1 MPRAFRLVKQKHTAH
16 GFDGEGARLFGGRW
30 NRPGVAVV
38 YASENLSL
46 AALELLVHL
55 EWAALLGHYIVYRV
69 EFPESA
75 VEEVPAKRL
84 PAQWRAS
91 PAPPALQE
99 IGTRWARFR
108 RSPVLR
114 VPSAVIPPESN
125 FLLNPDH
132 PSFSRFVRSAPERFD
147 FDPRLRPRG

>member
-1 MPRAFRLVKQKHTAH
+1 MPRAFRLVKRKHAAH
-16 GFDGEGARLFGGRW
+16 SFDGEGARLFGGRW

-38 YASENLSL
+38 YASESLSL

-55 EWAALLGHYIVYRV
+55 ERGALLAHYVMCRV

-75 VEEVPAKRL
+75 VEELLAKRL
-84 PAQWRAS
+84 PAHWRVS

-99 IGTRWARFR
+99 IGTRWARAR
-108 RSPVLR
+108 RSAVLR
-114 VPSAVIPPESN
+114 VPSAVIPLESN

-132 PSFSRFVRSAPERFD
+132 PSFSRFVRVGPERFD
-147 FDPRLRPRG
+147 FDSRLRGRG

>member
-1 MPRAFRLVKQKHTAH
+1 MPRAFRLVQRKHASR
-16 GFDGEGARLFGGRW
+16 GLDGEGARRFGGRW

-38 YASENLSL
+38 YASQSLSL

-55 EWAALLGHYIVYRV
+55 ESAAILGHYVAYQI

-75 VEEVPAKRL
+75 VEELPARRL
-84 PAQWRAS
+84 PVHWRAS

-99 IGTRWARFR
+99 IGTRWVRAR
-108 RSPVLR
+108 RSAVLR

-125 FLLNPDH
+125 YLLNPDH
-132 PSFSRFVRSAPERFD
+132 PGFPRFVHSAVERFD
-147 FDPRLRPRG
+147 FDPRLRARR

>member
-1 MPRAFRLVKQKHTAH
+1 MPRAFRLLKRKHAAH
-16 GFDGEGARLFGGRW
+16 SFDGEGARLFGGRW

-55 EWAALLGHYIVYRV
+55 EWGALLGHYVVCRV

-75 VEEVPAKRL
+75 VEELPAKGL
-84 PAQWRAS
+84 PAHWRVS

-99 IGTRWARFR
+99 IGTGWARAR
-108 RSPVLR
+108 RSAVLR
-114 VPSAVIPPESN
+114 VPSAVIPLESN

-132 PSFSRFVRSAPERFD
+132 PSFRRFVRTAPERFD
-147 FDPRLRPRG
+147 FDPRLRSRG

>member
-1 MPRAFRLVKQKHTAH
+1 MPRAFRLVKHKHAAQS
-16 GFDGEGARLFGGRW
+16 FDGEGARLFGGRW

-55 EWAALLGHYIVYRV
+55 EWGALLGHYVVCRV

-75 VEEVPAKRL
+75 VEEFSAKRL
-84 PAQWRAS
+84 PADWRTS

-99 IGTRWARFR
+99 LGSRWARAR
-108 RSPVLR
+108 RSAVLR
-114 VPSAVIPPESN
+114 VPSAVIPRESN

-132 PSFSRFVRSAPERFD
+132 PTFSRFVRTAPEPFD
-147 FDPRLRPRG
+147 FDPRLRSRG